1 MKDSLAVDRLK
12 ALADPRRLRIL
23 GLLEKEELTVGE
35 LTEILGMTQSRV
47 SGHLGVLREAGLVRD
62 RRQGTSAFYSLV
74 GDGDGP
80 ETWRAVRPTLPELEE
95 ALLDRQ
101 RLAETLRRRQER
113 SREFFDR
120 AAAAWDEGR
129 SESLGT
135 GAGVYALAGLVP
147 RELTVLD
154 LGTGTGGLLPLLAR
168 HVDRVVA
175 VDLSRG
181 MLARARE
188 RTPAGGP
195 GSVDFL
201 RADAERLP
209 LGDGSVDGVVANMIL
224 HHLARPEVVL
234 HDVARVLVEGG
245 RGVIVDF
252 ESHAERWLLEEEG
265 HRWAGFDPAQIAGWC
280 VDAGLGVPE
289 FQSVPTPDTGRWSRL
304 NVFTAR
310 FRRATK
316 PRRPAPAGRRS

>member
-1 MKDSLAVDRLK
+1 MKKTPAVTRLK
-12 ALADPRRLRIL
+12 ALADPSRLRIL
-23 GLLEKEELTVGE
+23 ALLEDEELTVGE

-74 GDGDGP
+74 EDGEEA
-80 ETWRAVRPTLPELEE
+80 ETWRAVSATVPELEE
-95 ALLDRQ
+95 SSTDRQ
-101 RLAETLRRRQER
+101 RLAETLRRRRER

-120 AAAAWDEGR
+120 AAAAWDEDR

-135 GAGVYALAGLVP
+135 GAGVFALAGLVP
-147 RELTVLD
+147 RGMRVLD

-181 MLARARE
+181 MLDRARD
-188 RTPAGGP
+188 RLTGP
-195 GSVDFL
+195 GAGSAEFL

-209 LGDGSVDGVVANMIL
+209 LADGSVDGVVANMIL
-224 HHLARPEVVL
+224 HHLSHPEVVL
-234 HDVARVLVEGG
+234 HEVARVLAPGG

-252 ESHAERWLLEEEG
+252 ESHAERWLMEEEG
-265 HRWAGFDPAQIAGWC
+265 HRWAGFDPVQIAGWC
-280 VDAGLGVPE
+280 VDAGLDVPE
-289 FQSVPTPDTGRWSRL
+289 FVRVPTPEAGRWSRL
-304 NVFTAR
+304 EVFTAR
-310 FRRATK
+310 FGRADRK
-316 PRRPAPAGRRS
+316 RGPARAGRR